1 MKKYFHIFLFLSFS
15 FCQMSAQTETMK
27 LSLEEVIDLAQGDAP
42 DVQIANTKLS
52 TNYWLNQ
59 SFLANYKP
67 EISFFGELPDLNRS
81 IREITLQSGEQSFIS
96 SAFMSN
102 SIGLRLSQDIAL
114 TGGSVFAST
123 SLERLDIFKT
133 DINPKSTSYLS
144 TPIVIGFNQPFF
156 GFNSLKWDKKI
167 QPLRYDEAI
176 REYSE
181 EMQMVAYDAASFF
194 FEVFIA
200 QINMEAARRNKINAD
215 TLFAISKGRYSVG
228 RIAETELLQIELGAM
243 NSDTDLAEATLNLQS
258 NTEALRNFLGI
269 KNIVQ
274 FDLLAPDKI
283 PEFQIDANL
292 ALEYARKNRSKTIE
306 FQRRLEQSERAIAQA
321 KGENGRS
328 VNLFGR
334 FGLSQTA
341 KNLGDAFSR
350 PKDQEQLVLGIQI
363 PIADWGKAKSR
374 IEIARSNRELERMNI
389 EQERISFEQEI
400 LLRVNQFDLIR
411 KQVALAVRAY
421 DASKKREEITRKRY
435 FIGKIGIIDLNLAI
449 REQNEARRNYMTA
462 LRAFW
467 LAYYELRNL
476 TLYDFEKGES
486 LVREVKR

>member
-1 MKKYFHIFLFLSFS
+1 MKKHSYIFLFLCLSFG
-15 FCQMSAQTETMK
+15 QLSAQPNTMN
-27 LSLEEVIDLAQGDAP
+27 LSLTEVIEMALGTAP

-59 SFLANYKP
+59 SFLADYKP
-67 EISFFGELPDLNRS
+67 EISFVGELPSFNRT
-81 IREITLQSGEQSFIS
+81 IREITLPSGEQSFIP

-102 SIGLRLSQDIAL
+102 SIGFQLSQDIAL
-114 TGGSVFAST
+114 TGGSVFART
-123 SLERLDIFKT
+123 NLERLDIFKT

-144 TPIVIGFNQPFF
+144 TPIQIGFNQPIF
-156 GFNSLKWDKKI
+156 GFNNLKWEKKI

-194 FEVFIA
+194 FEVFIS
-200 QINMEAARRNKINAD
+200 QINLEAATRNKVNAD
-215 TLFAISKGRYSVG
+215 TLFSISKGRYSVG

-243 NSDTDLAEATLNLQS
+243 NSDTELAEATLNLQS
-258 NTEALRNFLGI
+258 NTEGLRNFLGI
-269 KNIVQ
+269 KNGVQ
-274 FDLLAPDKI
+274 FDLQAPDKI
-283 PEFQIDANL
+283 PDFQIDANTAL
-292 ALEYARKNRSKTIE
+292 AHARKNRSKTIE
-306 FQRRLEQSERAIAQA
+306 FQRRLEQSEQAIAQA
-321 KGENGRS
+321 KGANGRNI
-328 VNLFGR
+328 NLFGL

-341 KNLGDAFSR
+341 KNIGDAYNR
-350 PKDQEQLVLGIQI
+350 PQDQEQLSLGIQI

-374 IEIARSNRELERMNI
+374 MEIALSNRELERMNI

-411 KQVALAVRAY
+411 RQVALAVRAY
-421 DASKKREEITRKRY
+421 EASTKREEITRKRY
-435 FIGKIGIIDLNLAI
+435 FIGKIGITDLNLAI
-449 REQNEARRNYMTA
+449 REQNEARAKHMTA

-476 TLYDFEKGES
+476 TLYDFENGQS
-486 LVREVKR
+486 LVREVE

>member
-1 MKKYFHIFLFLSFS
+1 MKKHSYIFLFLCLSIS
-15 FCQMSAQTETMK
+15 QLSAQTSTMK
-27 LSLEEVIDLAQGDAP
+27 LSLTEVIDMALGGAP

-67 EISFFGELPDLNRS
+67 EISFFGELPDFNRS
-81 IREITLQSGEQSFIS
+81 IREITLQNGEQSFIP

-102 SIGLRLSQDIAL
+102 SVGFRLSQDLAL

-133 DINPKSTSYLS
+133 DVNPKSTSYLS
-144 TPIVIGFNQPFF
+144 SPIVVGFNQPFF
-156 GFNSLKWDKKI
+156 GFNNLKWEKKI
-167 QPLRYDEAI
+167 QPLRYNEAI

-181 EMQMVAYDAASFF
+181 EIQMVAYDAASFF
-194 FEVFIA
+194 FEVFIS
-200 QINMEAARRNKINAD
+200 QINLEAATRNKMNAD
-215 TLFAISKGRYSVG
+215 TLFTISQGRYSVG

-243 NSDTDLAEATLNLQS
+243 NSDTELAEATLNLQS
-258 NTEALRNFLGI
+258 NTEGLRNFLGI
-269 KNIVQ
+269 KNRVQ
-274 FDLLAPDKI
+274 FNLVPPDEI
-283 PEFQIDANL
+283 PDFQIDANI

-306 FQRRLEQSERAIAQA
+306 FQRRLEQSERAIAEA
-321 KGENGRS
+321 KGANGRNI
-328 VNLFGR
+328 NLFGR

-341 KNLGDAFSR
+341 KNLGDAFSSPR
-350 PKDQEQLVLGIQI
+350 DQEQLSLGIQI

-374 IEIARSNRELERMNI
+374 MEIARSNRDLERMNI

-435 FIGKIGIIDLNLAI
+435 FIGKIGITDLNLAI
-449 REQNEARRNYMTA
+449 REQNEARKKHMTA

-486 LVREVKR
+486 LVREVNK

>member
-1 MKKYFHIFLFLSFS
+1 MKKFSYIFLFLSLAVG
-15 FCQMSAQTETMK
+15 QLSAQSNTMR
-27 LSLEEVIDLAQGDAP
+27 LSLTEVIDMALGGAP
-42 DVQIANTKLS
+42 DVQIADTKLS

-81 IREITLQSGEQSFIS
+81 IREITLQSGEQSFIP
-96 SAFMSN
+96 SAFMNN
-102 SIGLRLSQDIAL
+102 SIGFRLSQDIAL

-123 SLERLDIFKT
+123 SLERLDIFQT
-133 DINPKSTSYLS
+133 EINPKSTSYLS
-144 TPIVIGFNQPFF
+144 TPIVVGFNQPFF
-156 GFNSLKWDKKI
+156 GFNRLKWDKRI
-167 QPLRYDEAI
+167 EPLRYDEAV

-181 EMQMVAYDAASFF
+181 EMQMVAFDAASFF
-194 FEVFIA
+194 FEVFIS
-200 QINMEAARRNKINAD
+200 QINMEAARRNKVNAD
-215 TLFAISKGRYSVG
+215 TLFSISKGRYSVG

-243 NSDTDLAEATLNLQS
+243 NSDTELAEATLNLQS

-269 KNIVQ
+269 KNAVQ
-274 FDLLAPDKI
+274 FDLLPPDKI
-283 PEFQIDANL
+283 PDFQIDPNI

-306 FQRRLEQSERAIAQA
+306 FQRRLEQAERAIAQA

-328 VNLFGR
+328 INLFGR

-341 KNLGDAFSR
+341 KNLGDAFNSPR
-350 PKDQEQLVLGIQI
+350 DQEQLSLGIQI

-374 IEIARSNRELERMNI
+374 IEIARSNRELEQMNI

-411 KQVALAVRAY
+411 RQVALAIRAY

-449 REQNEARRNYMTA
+449 REQNEARRSYMTA

-467 LAYYELRNL
+467 LAYYELQNL
-476 TLYDFEKGES
+476 TLYDFEQGKS
-486 LVREVKR
+486 LVREAKK